1 MDSVNILL
9 VLMVKNESRI
19 LQRCLA
25 STKDFVDAVL
35 ISDTGSTDDTLEIAR
50 AYDAK
55 PREVV
60 QETWSNFGVNR
71 TLSLHSARAFAV
83 RLGWRLDRTYALV
96 LDADMTIHGYRDEL
110 RKLLGER
117 PTGLQLLQRNDAIQY
132 ANTRLMLLS
141 DPWVCEGVT
150 HEYWTGGHGD
160 VGFVSSDAVWIDDVG
175 DGGAKADKFQR
186 DERLLVAGLEEKPNC
201 ERYMFYLAQTYHCL
215 KRHDEAIKWYQKR
228 IEAGGWVEEV
238 WYSHYMIA
246 CNLLQLGKPIEAEL
260 VVQRSSLIEQD
271 RIEALLLLVRYFREI
286 GQPFKAWHYLLEA
299 RERKQRAL
307 QGPKLFLEMHAYA
320 DLSIELRTLAGVVE
334 DQTQGLWAM
343 ADRLP
348 PNRY

>member
-83 RLGWRLDRTYALV
+83 RLGWRLDHTYALV

-215 KRHDEAIKWYQKR
+215 KRHDDHQMVSETHRSRWMGRGGLVLPLHDRMQPSTTREA
-228 IEAGGWVEEV
+228 
-238 WYSHYMIA
+238 
-246 CNLLQLGKPIEAEL
+246 N
-260 VVQRSSLIEQD
+260 RSRTRRPTI
-271 RIEALLLLVRYFREI
+271 I
-286 GQPFKAWHYLLEA
+286 PH
-299 RERKQRAL
+299 RERQNR
-307 QGPKLFLEMHAYA
+307 GPPSPGEVL
-320 DLSIELRTLAGVVE
+320 
-334 DQTQGLWAM
+334 
-343 ADRLP
+343 
-348 PNRY
+348 